1 MDANEAYN
9 LINGPQKDRSDK
21 STAATQ
27 KKDAGQRRDT
37 RQDQKGDQGEQ
48 NR

>member
-1 MDANEAYN
+1 MK
-9 LINGPQKDRSDK
+9 GTQKDRSDK
-21 STAATQ
+21 CTAATQ
-27 KKDAGQRRDT
+27 KKDASQRRDT